1 MASITRMIVFRDY
14 EDDGFPF
21 GLGQLFSE
29 TLLVSSMLSSKDG
42 FARQAY
48 PFLGRIKV

>member
-1 MASITRMIVFRDY
+1 MIVFRDY
-14 EDDGFPF
+14 EDDGFSF